1 MLIGVRGQSQE
12 KAEMSEGA
20 EQNELSKYT
29 WEEVAKHR
37 TSESLW
43 IVIHDKVYDV
53 TKFMEE
59 VGYCILEIILRSQL
73 FQLQGV
79 LLLTASRWRG
89 GTAGTSRCEG
99 VVIQS
104 TFVTS
109 LVTKPRE
116 KRWSGNFAVSN
127 YSATSIAAAL
137 NSIRHVRKNK

>member
-12 KAEMSEGA
+12 KAEMSEEA

-79 LLLTASRWRG
+79 LLLTASRW
-89 GTAGTSRCEG
+89 
-99 VVIQS
+99 
-104 TFVTS
+104 
-109 LVTKPRE
+109 
-116 KRWSGNFAVSN
+116 
-127 YSATSIAAAL
+127 
-137 NSIRHVRKNK
+137 